1 MEEFEIEVVSPE
13 EKPSE
18 VVLYIKR
25 TFRTF
30 VFVVLGSLL
39 GLFILLPAIYFI
51 IKMVRRRRGYSGGG
65 RVFRAKITR
74 RPDEG
79 LSESA
84 VKNVLTDMQH
94 IEELRKDRLLTPEA
108 YARMKEKLLEK
119 MGSIA
124 KGSIRKT
131 NKEQNTPVIKEEA
144 IDKGKDLEKIVDHMR
159 KNVK

>member
-1 MEEFEIEVVSPE
+1 M
-13 EKPSE
+13 
-18 VVLYIKR
+18 
-25 TFRTF
+25 
-30 VFVVLGSLL
+30 
-39 GLFILLPAIYFI
+39 
-51 IKMVRRRRGYSGGG
+51 
-65 RVFRAKITR
+65 
-74 RPDEG
+74 
-79 LSESA
+79 
-84 VKNVLTDMQH
+84 LTDTQH